1 MEEIPLKKRKK
12 TREEKERKK
21 NFESMQ
27 YGWRRRNGQ
36 STVAATPFF
45 SGSNGMVVSGWSSLA
60 ENIFLLSDQQA
71 FFCRSTVQKK
81 RLPDK
86 ATCKVR

>member
-1 MEEIPLKKRKK
+1 MCSMEEIPLKKRKK

-21 NFESMQ
+21 NFGSMQ
-27 YGWRRRNGQ
+27 YGWGRRNG
-36 STVAATPFF
+36 FF

-60 ENIFLLSDQQA
+60 ENIFLLLDRQA

-81 RLPDK
+81 RLLDK